1 MAFDKIRSIKVSER
15 VFDIVG
21 EYLTAEKD
29 GDYIKIDGYLET
41 FNNCREQGYVLR
53 VDSCDYNNKNR
64 TTDVIYIWVYEN
76 RNSDDIVVAH
86 QFNDYPHNGMFSDE
100 TYEKRRKYFDYGH
113 YQEAA
118 DYIEKLITKTFEKE
132 FTNKE

>member
-21 EYLTAEKD
+21 EYLTDEKD
-29 GDYIKIDGYLET
+29 GNYIKIDGYLET

-53 VDSCDYNNKNR
+53 VDSCDYDDKNR
-64 TTDVIYIWVYEN
+64 TADVIYIWVYEN
-76 RNSDDIVVAH
+76 RSSDNIVVSYQINEH
-86 QFNDYPHNGMFSDE
+86 PYNGMFSDE
-100 TYEKRRKYFDYGH
+100 TYEKRRKLFDYGQ

-118 DYIEKLITKTFEKE
+118 DYIEELIVKTFEKE
-132 FTNKE
+132 FTK